1 MINMN
6 LKLLPCENFTICTGD
21 SISLARHKLMEHV
34 ENPQMIRSLES
45 GDFRGVVSEY
55 KFEIYPIYKSNFQ
68 APIIIGKFESVQNE
82 TLIHLQITL
91 RSHQYFFLSATFI
104 YLIFTFK
111 MLLGS
116 YLYPNSVGFL
126 WQILYCTNIFICSSS
141 IGINSRFYLVESK
154 FAKTKLKQIFF
165 S

>member
-1 MINMN
+1 
-6 LKLLPCENFTICTGD
+6 
-21 SISLARHKLMEHV
+21 MEHV

-45 GDFRGVVSEY
+45 RDFRGVVSEY
-55 KFEIYPIYKSNFQ
+55 KFEIYPIYKFNFQ
-68 APIIIGKFESVQNE
+68 APIIIGKFENVQNE

-91 RSHQYFFLSATFI
+91 RSHQYLFLSATFVC
-104 YLIFTFK
+104 LIFPFK

-126 WQILYCTNIFICSSS
+126 WQILCCINIFIGSSA
-141 IGINSRFYLVESK
+141 IGMNLMFYLVESK
-154 FAKTKLKQIFF
+154 FAKTKLKQIFL

>member
-1 MINMN
+1 
-6 LKLLPCENFTICTGD
+6 
-21 SISLARHKLMEHV
+21 MEHV

-55 KFEIYPIYKSNFQ
+55 KFEIYPIYKSNFH

-91 RSHQYFFLSATFI
+91 RSHQYFFLSANFFQ
-104 YLIFTFK
+104 LIFVFK

-126 WQILYCTNIFICSSS
+126 WQISYCINIFIGSSA
-141 IGINSRFYLVESK
+141 IGINSGSYLVESK
-154 FAKTKLKQIFF
+154 LAKTKLKQIFL

>member
-1 MINMN
+1 MR
-6 LKLLPCENFTICTGD
+6 LLPSETFTIQTQD
-21 SISLARHKLMEHV
+21 SIEIVRQKLIEHV
-34 ENPQMIRSLES
+34 ENSQIIYSLENRN
-45 GDFRGVVSEY
+45 FRGVVSEY
-55 KFEIYPIYKSNFQ
+55 KFEIYPIYKSIFY

-91 RSHQYFFLSATFI
+91 RSHQYFVFI
-104 YLIFTFK
+104 ASFFQLIFVFK

-126 WQILYCTNIFICSSS
+126 WQILCCINIFIGSSA
-141 IGINSRFYLVESK
+141 IGMNLMFYLVESK
-154 FAKTKLKQIFF
+154 FAKTKLKQIFL